1 MNLTDIMQVRDRV
14 QELSREH
21 HMLARPSGSVASMAY
36 ANDVGCTTLTVSI
49 QRNLTIA
56 N

>member
-1 MNLTDIMQVRDRV
+1 MNLTDLIQVRDRV

-21 HMLARPSGSVASMAY
+21 RMLAQPSGSVASTAY
-36 ANDVGCTTLTVSI
+36 ANDVGCTTLMVSI